1 MVACVKAEDG
11 VNGYIVEV
19 EVGRVLVAVQVL
31 GVVSEVEMVL
41 GHRVMIGSKPGVCKK
56 IRLQAV
62 RKDIEPQ

>member
-41 GHRVMIGSKPGVCKK
+41 GHRVTCGEQG
-56 IRLQAV
+56 RQAASTISEV
-62 RKDIEPQ
+62 FWD